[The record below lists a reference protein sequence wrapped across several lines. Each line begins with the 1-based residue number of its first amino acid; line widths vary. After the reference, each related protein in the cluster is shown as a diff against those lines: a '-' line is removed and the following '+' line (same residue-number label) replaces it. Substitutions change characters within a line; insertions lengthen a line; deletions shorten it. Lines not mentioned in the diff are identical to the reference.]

1 MYCTAGAV
9 APLVALAS
17 CEEIDAQRQALSAL
31 RALAISPE
39 NRPII
44 VREGVLDPLVLMSR
58 SEEVEILREVA
69 GALCCL
75 SCMEENKVGVHAP
88 ILLV

>member
-1 MYCTAGAV
+1 M

-17 CEEIDAQRQALSAL
+17 CEEVDAQRQALSAL

-75 SCMEENKVGVHAP
+75 SCMEENKVPVHLIP
-88 ILLV
+88 PHLLHTALY